1 MLAFPFWWRP
11 TEWEE
16 QMQKNTWRLNFST
29 SIGSPGRGLSW
40 MQRPWDNPTGWNQE
54 EARSHI
60 WMPDFQEDPQMHQK
74 EMIRRESRQGKK
86 GDQRL
91 RLRWKRKSRWQVEFR
106 LWAIHHLHHYR
117 RKLYPYH
124 SNRMIHNLNSTKNLL
139 LHHSD
144 WGQRMS
150 RFLRRRQN
158 VRRSLTQSL
167 MQFWMMD
174 LIPLQPTQR
183 TSGGRSLAELWW
195 IQIAWILDWGRE
207 ELQRMRETG
216 RGAQCQEHTWCWPRS
231 LSASLPRGKEKP
243 TAMRSTTQGRQ
254 RRCRGSWMRAGPRNG
269 EIGWSTRPFVFPLK
283 MRLQRWSQEAAIPYP
298 WDGWTSIRMRS
309 FGCLE
314 DLRYQRSLR
323 AGWDLEKESFRT
335 DCPTASNTAINIL
348 LSYAANKELELHS
361 GDITAAFLQGAPIE
375 RTLLLSAPKDGIP
388 VEGGDN
394 IPPLSKLVALMSV
407 YGSKDAPRGF
417 WLELRG
423 ELLKQGLVEVDP
435 AFYALVCEGQTQ
447 GLPCS
452 HVDDLLWTGGELM
465 DELMKKVQERFTFG
479 STEHGSFRFCGRKI
493 EEKEDRY
500 VVTCPESL
508 GKVKPIH
515 IDGGRQ
521 RDPNDAVSAEEQS
534 QMRAVLGSL
543 GWVARL
549 CRPELCYMCSNLQG
563 RQAKPIVDDLVRTNK
578 LLASAQRTSTNGIV
592 FMKKH
597 FDFDGSVLISMTD
610 ASHAAELCVAE
621 NGQKQGHRS
630 QGGRFLLLG
639 DKVPDLG
646 HEARCHIIEWQSQ
659 TLKRVC
665 RSTLQAEVLSSMTG
679 SEAGQQVR
687 ALLYSLVQPRGLED
701 RGFQWKIDAA
711 DSKLLA
717 WMSDCRSYIEYMSS
731 LAPGT
736 VSDKRLAIDMT
747 CLRQELWRRPKEEVG
762 DPSTG
767 QSMPIDAKD
776 QLFWMSTADM
786 TADQLTKAMKWD
798 AVRGLCDTN
807 LLKLTTRVVRAGLQ
821 SIKEWWVWEYHIHAH
836 GYEVMHAP
844 LTLLPKG
851 PLSQCLQKVCHVD
864 GLQLVLTNSFLKS
877 PICTLDTV
885 CNSSASL
892 QKLGECSKLLS
903 HLFDN
908 NRAQVTRLSQYTGP
922 HWFLRNHGSSLV
934 KLKPLR
940 YPTLGETLYIASN
953 RLRMISEVHGVDWT
967 WPLILMGAY
976 KLSDQA
982 QSGCQAFALRSCRLV
997 RTGPVRRSL
1006 WEWNGHV
1013 WWHAPLRK
1021 IVEKKKAS
1029 RRPWQP
1035 EDLEGCVKKFQ
1046 GMILGDAQNEFAWIC
1061 NVFKVLKNDNV
1072 HRVQDT
1078 EILWAPLKQ
1087 PASLWILRMIPQL
1100 S

>member
-1 MLAFPFWWRP
+1 MRGANAEEHLEVELLNKHRLSRKRPFMDAEAVRQP
-11 TEWEE
+11 HRMEPGGG
-16 QMQKNTWRLNFST
+16 QVPYLDARLSG
-29 SIGSPGRGLSW
+29 GSPDAPEGDDSPRKSPRKERRPEASFEMEEEEPLTGGISPLSYS
-40 MQRPWDNPTGWNQE
+40 PPSPLPE
-54 EARSHI
+54 EALSLPQQ
-60 WMPDFQEDPQMHQK
+60 PDDPQSQQH
-74 EMIRRESRQGKK
+74 EEPSLAP
-86 GDQRL
+86 QRL
-91 RLRWKRKSRWQVEFR
+91 RPEDVPVPAEEAEREEIPDSVIDAILDDGPHSAAANAENFRRSELGRALMNPDRLDTGLRKRGAAEDERDRSRSPVSRAYMVLAQEFVCFLAKRKGKADSHEINYSRSTEEMQ
-106 LWAIHHLHHYR
+106 
-117 RKLYPYH
+117 RKLDE
-124 SNRMIHNLNSTKNLL
+124 SRAKE
-139 LHHSD
+139 
-144 WGQRMS
+144 WGNWLKYKAI
-150 RFLRRRQN
+150 RF
-158 VRRSLTQSL
+158 
-167 MQFWMMD
+167 
-174 LIPLQPTQR
+174 
-183 TSGGRSLAELWW
+183 
-195 IQIAWILDWGRE
+195 
-207 ELQRMRETG
+207 
-216 RGAQCQEHTWCWPRS
+216 
-231 LSASLPRGKEKP
+231 P
-243 TAMRSTTQGRQ
+243 TAVEVAEMIAGGCDIIPMRWVDIDKNEKLRIPGGPEVPEKLKSRLVI
-254 RRCRGSWMRAGPRNG
+254 RG
-269 EIGWSTRPFVFPLK
+269 
-283 MRLQRWSQEAAIPYP
+283 
-298 WDGWTSIRMRS
+298 
-309 FGCLE
+309 
-314 DLRYQRSLR
+314 
-323 AGWDLEKESFRT
+323 DLEKESFRT

-435 AFYALVCEGQTQ
+435 AFYALVYEGQTQ
-447 GLPCS
+447 GLLCS

-646 HEARCHIIEWQSQ
+646 HEARCHIIEWQSL

-731 LAPGT
+731 LAPST

-821 SIKEWWVWEYHIHAH
+821 SIKE
-836 GYEVMHAP
+836 
-844 LTLLPKG
+844 
-851 PLSQCLQKVCHVD
+851 
-864 GLQLVLTNSFLKS
+864 
-877 PICTLDTV
+877 
-885 CNSSASL
+885 
-892 QKLGECSKLLS
+892 
-903 HLFDN
+903 
-908 NRAQVTRLSQYTGP
+908 
-922 HWFLRNHGSSLV
+922 
-934 KLKPLR
+934 
-940 YPTLGETLYIASN
+940 
-953 RLRMISEVHGVDWT
+953 
-967 WPLILMGAY
+967 
-976 KLSDQA
+976 
-982 QSGCQAFALRSCRLV
+982 
-997 RTGPVRRSL
+997 
-1006 WEWNGHV
+1006 
-1013 WWHAPLRK
+1013 
-1021 IVEKKKAS
+1021 
-1029 RRPWQP
+1029 
-1035 EDLEGCVKKFQ
+1035 
-1046 GMILGDAQNEFAWIC
+1046 
-1061 NVFKVLKNDNV
+1061 
-1072 HRVQDT
+1072 
-1078 EILWAPLKQ
+1078 
-1087 PASLWILRMIPQL
+1087 
-1100 S
+1100 